1 MMFLVFEI
9 VLLATKLVPR
19 WAVREGGKI
28 IQKNAFMP
36 IFFQQD
42 IDATTRLAIW
52 KIEEDEAFFDVPLQ
66 RSITHPHKRLQHLAG
81 RYLLRYLFPRFPLD
95 LIRIADT
102 RKPFLPDEAY
112 HFSISHCD
120 EYAAVIVSRNNR
132 VGIDVEAEL
141 KKVERIRH
149 KFIGKEEEKLGE
161 SLSPGVPFPMLVW
174 SMKEALFKWYGKGG
188 LDFRTHMQVQSIQ
201 ENEPSV
207 FHLQAH
213 FLKEEAIQV
222 SLTARQF
229 EGLCLCFI
237 STPTDG
243 ASNRLSD

>member
-9 VLLATKLVPR
+9 VLLATKLVPQ
-19 WAVREGGKI
+19 WAVPESGKI

-42 IDATTRLAIW
+42 IDASTRLAIW
-52 KIEEDEAFFDVPLQ
+52 KIEEDEAFFNVPLQ

-81 RYLLRYLFPRFPLD
+81 RYLLRYLFPQFPLE

-102 RKPFLPDEAY
+102 RKPFLVDEAY

-120 EYAAVIVSRNNR
+120 EYAAVIVSRTNR

-149 KFIGKEEEKLGE
+149 KFIGSEEEKLGE
-161 SLSPGVPFPMLVW
+161 SMSPNLPFPMLVW

-188 LDFRTHMQVQSIQ
+188 LDFKAHMQVMSIQ
-201 ENEPSV
+201 EPEPSL
-207 FHLQAH
+207 FRLQAR
-213 FLKEEAIQV
+213 FMKEESIPV

-237 STPTDG
+237 STPAHAFSDG
-243 ASNRLSD
+243 H